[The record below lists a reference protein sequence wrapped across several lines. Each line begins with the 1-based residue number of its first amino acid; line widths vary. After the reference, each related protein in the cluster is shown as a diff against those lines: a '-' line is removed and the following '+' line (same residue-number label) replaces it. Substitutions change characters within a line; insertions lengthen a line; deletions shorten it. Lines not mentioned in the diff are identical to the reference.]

1 LCHTEELPTPPA
13 SVPVSGAGS
22 VSRKK
27 GLSGQ
32 QTTASCSKEQ
42 RHSKQQA
49 ANCSEQSE
57 DEVTA
62 ETSLLPRQNEQP
74 DGIKVSTFLNV
85 MEIIT
90 ITYKSPN
97 FHSSN
102 SDSEDGSSI
111 FLQNTGIHLQD

>member
-1 LCHTEELPTPPA
+1 
-13 SVPVSGAGS
+13 

-42 RHSKQQA
+42 HHSKLQA
-49 ANCSEQSE
+49 MNCSEQSE

-74 DGIKVSTFLNV
+74 DGIKVSTFLNA
-85 MEIIT
+85 MEIVP
-90 ITYKSPN
+90 ITYKSLS
-97 FHSSN
+97 FHSN
-102 SDSEDGSSI
+102 NCSDCG
-111 FLQNTGIHLQD
+111 L

>member
-1 LCHTEELPTPPA
+1 LCHTEELPTAPA
-13 SVPVSGAGS
+13 SVPVGVAGS

-42 RHSKQQA
+42 HHSKQQA
-49 ANCSEQSE
+49 VNCSEQSE

-74 DGIKVSTFLNV
+74 DGIKVSKFLNV

-102 SDSEDGSSI
+102 C
-111 FLQNTGIHLQD
+111 

>member
-1 LCHTEELPTPPA
+1 
-13 SVPVSGAGS
+13 VSGAGS
-22 VSRKK
+22 VSHKK

-32 QTTASCSKEQ
+32 QTAASCSKEQ
-42 RHSKQQA
+42 HNSKQQA
-49 ANCSEQSE
+49 MNCSEQSE

-74 DGIKVSTFLNV
+74 DGIKVSAFLNV

-97 FHSSN
+97 FHSDN
-102 SDSEDGSSI
+102 CSDCG
-111 FLQNTGIHLQD
+111 F

>member
-1 LCHTEELPTPPA
+1 M
-13 SVPVSGAGS
+13 
-22 VSRKK
+22 SRKK
-27 GLSGQ
+27 GLSVQ

-42 RHSKQQA
+42 YRSKQQA
-49 ANCSEQSE
+49 VNFSEQSE

-90 ITYKSPN
+90 ITCKFPN

-102 SDSEDGSSI
+102 CSDFG
-111 FLQNTGIHLQD
+111 L